1 MRFVSSG
8 YIRGVMQRM
17 RRGSDE
23 HTTAPPGRRRSRRTP
38 RMKSSAGR
46 TSMSTISESRHLS
59 TSASWGPR
67 CSRRFTSL
75 ALIAYTALGCGASLE
90 EV

>member
-1 MRFVSSG
+1 MG
-8 YIRGVMQRM
+8 
-17 RRGSDE
+17 
-23 HTTAPPGRRRSRRTP
+23 
-38 RMKSSAGR
+38 
-46 TSMSTISESRHLS
+46 TITESHHLS

-75 ALIAYTALGCGASLE
+75 ALVGRRAGRPVPGGPVTWASRPRGLAEAPAGADGEHEVRIGFGGSME